1 MTTAIKP
8 QTQTS
13 IEDYLEGEQFGDIKH
28 EYLAGQVVA
37 MVGATRA
44 HNKIAGAL
52 YACLLPAARHK
63 ACDLF
68 MADMKVRIDQADES
82 YFYYPDVV
90 LSCAAADRH
99 PLYTASPCLIVE
111 VLSPGTE
118 RIDSREKLFAYRL
131 LPSLR
136 EYLLLRQ
143 DRAQADLY
151 QLGDEGRWQHQV
163 FTQPDEVLALRC
175 LDVAVSL
182 RDVYADVPELLA

>member
-63 ACDLF
+63 ACDL
-68 MADMKVRIDQADES
+68 RLQEI
-82 YFYYPDVV
+82 
-90 LSCAAADRH
+90 
-99 PLYTASPCLIVE
+99 
-111 VLSPGTE
+111 
-118 RIDSREKLFAYRL
+118 SRR
-131 LPSLR
+131 PSLPNR
-136 EYLLLRQ
+136 ESRNA
-143 DRAQADLY
+143 RT
-151 QLGDEGRWQHQV
+151 GRG
-163 FTQPDEVLALRC
+163 P
-175 LDVAVSL
+175 
-182 RDVYADVPELLA
+182 